1 MPEAPESPTP
11 ETLSYEQAIG
21 ELESLIQ
28 RIEQGE
34 VGLEESLAEY
44 RRGAALLKR
53 CRSILETAQAQIEE
67 LTADGAEG
75 D

>member
-1 MPEAPESPTP
+1 MADAPAPPTP
-11 ETLSYEQAIG
+11 ATLSYEQAIG
-21 ELESLIQ
+21 ELESLIE

-53 CRSILETAQAQIEE
+53 CRSILETAQGQIEE
-67 LTADGAEG
+67 LTAEG
-75 D
+75 SEGG